1 MSAEKP
7 RRLGRG
13 LEALISSAAAPAST
27 SSELQRIP
35 IARIRANPFQP
46 RRDFDPKELEE
57 LQASLS
63 ASGLLQPITVRRRGD
78 AFELIAGERR
88 LRAATNLGWSEIT
101 ALIRDFDDQTL
112 LVLALVEN
120 LQRSDLNAMEEAR
133 GYQRLI
139 EEFRLTQQQVADAVG
154 KDRSTIANLLRML
167 GLPEAIRRLLE
178 GKRITA
184 GHARAILT
192 LGDERSMIALANDI
206 VAHGLSVREAEQ
218 RARPQPVP
226 ASAPAKRPSSAHP
239 GDGNN
244 TAPNDPTVAAATNEL
259 RKHLQTDVSIALTS
273 NERGYLKIS
282 FYSADDFDRL
292 MDLIL
297 GSRRDL
303 T

>member
-13 LEALISSAAAPAST
+13 LEALISSAAAPTTPASD
-27 SSELQRIP
+27 LQRIP
-35 IARIRANPFQP
+35 IARVRPNPFQP

-57 LQASLS
+57 LQSSLS

-88 LRAATNLGWSEIT
+88 LRAATNLGWTEIT

-120 LQRSDLNAMEEAR
+120 LQRADLNAMEEAR

-154 KDRSTIANLLRML
+154 KDRSTIANLLRIL
-167 GLPEAIRRLLE
+167 SLPEAIRRLLE
-178 GKRITA
+178 TKRITA

-206 VAHGLSVREAEQ
+206 VAHGLSVREAEL
-218 RARPQPVP
+218 RARPQPSTGVSKK
-226 ASAPAKRPSSAHP
+226 AASAHP

-244 TAPNDPTVAAATNEL
+244 STRHDPTVVAATNEL
-259 RKHLQTDVSIALTS
+259 RKHLQTDVSVALTS
-273 NERGYLKIS
+273 NDRGYLKIA